1 MLGLQRMDYPAP
13 TRTTLAALA
22 ANGSPRRHG
31 RSADFDALAD
41 LFLGEAEPTPV
52 AGPAGGASTRA
63 AGAMANRDEVVA
75 PVVVAAEARAHR
87 TQLVPRIEAVLLG
100 HLPVAAAAWATQY
113 ARTRASELGQ
123 PVALAR
129 LSGQW
134 LSIRVITPRHV
145 RPDGGEDSKGMT
157 LDAQHAD
164 AAASFAM
171 PAAASAGSCAMRA
184 AGALAGRVGAILLC
198 TVTGDEHRLIG
209 QNHLHDV
216 TLVTG
221 ADEAST
227 VAAYRVIKS
236 MASSPVSGQANAAF
250 AYGSASGKRAWRPNF
265 RLMIAGAEASQA
277 GSVWRRLAEASRTF
291 LAVELELA
299 GTMPRIVG
307 GGTAVDVFD
316 GPLTVPLYAVL
327 AAACGGESAGEAELA
342 RFGATRD
349 GMISA
354 EVGQHGD
361 AQGDGRSSGLHLV
374 HAPTFAGVGAGEVD
388 FVALMPRA
396 IPKANAAA
404 KAVAKGAD
412 KISPSATI
420 SPVPPL
426 TVEVP
431 RRSGAASTPTPI
443 AQCDAAIGTC
453 LSTLRLRPLPIGC
466 PICAKLVLAS
476 DALGTLHILSLA
488 APTVA
493 GHETS
498 IVALLRARQWARD
511 QAELLSALVP
521 SFDGHDAEVH
531 LLSYSGS
538 LARHACVAGISVHV
552 AAKVMQ
558 AASVTLACLTDEGD
572 EAEAG
577 GVTGEAADDRDF
589 DER

>member
-13 TRTTLAALA
+13 IRTTLAALA
-22 ANGSPRRHG
+22 ANSSPRRHG

-52 AGPAGGASTRA
+52 AMATGTTPRA
-63 AGAMANRDEVVA
+63 TAIA
-75 PVVVAAEARAHR
+75 PPRAEVAAPMAAAAKTRAHR
-87 TQLVPRIEAVLLG
+87 APLAPRIEAVLLG

-145 RPDGGEDSKGMT
+145 RQDGNDYAKGIT

-171 PAAASAGSCAMRA
+171 PVGANAHSCAMRA

-236 MASSPVSGQANAAF
+236 MASSPVSGQANAGF
-250 AYGSASGKRAWRPNF
+250 ADGSASGKRAWRPNF
-265 RLMIAGAEASQA
+265 RLMIAGAESSQA

-299 GTMPRIVG
+299 GTMPRIAG
-307 GGTAVDVFD
+307 GGTAIDVFD

-342 RFGATRD
+342 RFEAMRD
-349 GMISA
+349 RMMPG
-354 EVGQHGD
+354 EVGQN
-361 AQGDGRSSGLHLV
+361 GDGRGDGRGSGLHLV

-388 FVALMPRA
+388 FVGPMPRA
-396 IPKANAAA
+396 DARGDEGLIPDA
-404 KAVAKGAD
+404 KVETKVVTKGTSVAQ
-412 KISPSATI
+412 
-420 SPVPPL
+420 L

-431 RRSGAASTPTPI
+431 RRSRGLGTPTSI
-443 AQCDAAIGTC
+443 AQCDAAIGMC
-453 LSTLRLRPLPIGC
+453 LSTLRLRSLPIGC

-511 QAELLSALVP
+511 QADLLAALVP
-521 SFDGHDAEVH
+521 SFDGQDAEVH

-552 AAKVMQ
+552 AAKVVH
-558 AASVTLACLTDEGD
+558 AARVTLACLTEEGD

-577 GVTGEAADDRDF
+577 SVTEEAADDGDF